1 MPIFQSRQIGRD
13 LARADRVLSN
23 YKDVSIEDIKR
34 EFEGKTRNSKGKE
47 KDKTPNTAEE
57 NRKYYQAYMLKK
69 YGENVRDYAEESNQ
83 YAEVYGLDE
92 KTNPYIE
99 FVQDIIKS
107 GNSKSFPRNLAGK
120 RIAKVLFS
128 LVDSGDESIDDP
140 NFHTFLNNIRS
151 NDEDFNAFYVQ
162 AVSWLLNSEKM
173 KKWRPSDPGLKN
185 LTPNEQQA
193 LTDIFS
199 GTITDKQ
206 VLDSKINSLAKNN
219 SPVEDESTTKRKYI
233 QDRIDE
239 ISYEFSRL
247 TPAEQKEFARIAN
260 QIGINLSDI
269 GIRNA

>member
-1 MPIFQSRQIGRD
+1 MPIFQGSQIRKD

-34 EFEGKTRNSKGKE
+34 EFAGKTRNSKGKE
-47 KDKTPNTAEE
+47 RDKTLNTAEE

-69 YGENVRDYAEESNQ
+69 YGENVRDYAEESDQ

-92 KTNPYIE
+92 ETNPYIE
-99 FVQDIIKS
+99 FVQDIIEL

-120 RIAKVLFS
+120 RIAKVLFN
-128 LVDSGDESIDDP
+128 LADDGDESIKDP
-140 NFHTFLNNIRS
+140 NFYTFLNNLKS
-151 NDEDFNAFYVQ
+151 NDENFNAFYVQ
-162 AVSWLLNSEKM
+162 AVSWLLNPEKM
-173 KKWRPSDPGLKN
+173 KKWRPDDPELKN
-185 LTPNEQQA
+185 LTPDEQQA

-206 VLDSKINSLAKNN
+206 ILDSEINSLAKN
-219 SPVEDESTTKRKYI
+219 SGAVEDENTTKRKYN
-233 QDRIDE
+233 QNRIDE

-247 TPAEQKEFARIAN
+247 TPTEQKEFTRIAN
-260 QIGINLSDI
+260 QIGINLSNI